1 MRFASSRPRQY
12 AGNASCFDT
21 YEAEYKK
28 YLKKMWA
35 APVFSEERASYEK
48 KANEA
53 KRKQAL
59 CGEGG
64 TTLFDAGASPQAL
77 WTMPYSKR
85 RVDLSGLLGPEESIV
100 AVAKGMNPGAMFALE
115 DRAVIKGG
123 LMALF
128 AAGLSTYDPTP
139 LKITTANL
147 KKDDE
152 AIIKAAGGKLT
163 GNIPKDLSTAA
174 EKVRKQVSAQGD
186 GLKKAA
192 WGLRGLYVLSTL
204 VGFQVVSAAVT
215 LGANFIPIPGVGQV
229 VSAALAAKSGITSDI
244 AENVKNQIN
253 GFIETGMTEYAVD
266 AQEAAAKVPTKTP
279 TKTTGAPR
287 KTVSG
292 GLQTGGGTSVL
303 ARVPTWGWVA
313 GAAAVGGIAFV
324 LLRPRR

>member
-12 AGNASCFDT
+12 AGDASCFDT

-28 YLKKMWA
+28 YLKLMWA
-35 APVFSEERASYEK
+35 EDVFTQKRADYEK

-53 KRKQAL
+53 KKKQAL

-64 TTLFDAGASPQAL
+64 TSVFDAGASPQTL

-85 RVDLSGLLGPEESIV
+85 KVDVSGLLGPEESII

-128 AAGLSTYDPTP
+128 AGGLSTYDPTG
-139 LKITTANL
+139 LKVTTLNL
-147 KKDDE
+147 PEDDK
-152 AIIKAAGGKLT
+152 ALVKAAGGKLT
-163 GNIPKDLSTAA
+163 NNLSKDLSAAA

-204 VGFQVVSAAVT
+204 TGFQVVSSAVT
-215 LGANFIPIPGVGQV
+215 LGVNLVPVVGQV
-229 VSAALAAKSGITSDI
+229 VSAALAAKHGITAAI
-244 AENVKNQIN
+244 ANNVKSQFN
-253 GFIETGMTEYAVD
+253 GFVETGMTEYAVS

-279 TKTTGAPR
+279 TKTSPLAKR
-287 KTVSG
+287 TVSG

-303 ARVPTWGWVA
+303 AQVPTWGWVA

-324 LLRPRR
+324 LLRSRR